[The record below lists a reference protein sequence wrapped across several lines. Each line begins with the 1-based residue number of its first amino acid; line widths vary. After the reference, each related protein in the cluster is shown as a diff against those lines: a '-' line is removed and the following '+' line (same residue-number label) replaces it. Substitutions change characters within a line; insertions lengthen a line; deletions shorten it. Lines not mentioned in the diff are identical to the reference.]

1 MISTVSTVKNKIGQT
16 DVLCLVKILCPI
28 LWSSNGF
35 NLVSAGQ
42 SATAFSDSP
51 LGQILGN
58 LLITICVAL
67 DVAHNTAVLRC
78 GFQI

>member
-28 LWSSNGF
+28 LWSTNGF

-42 SATAFSDSP
+42 SATDFSDGKSS
-51 LGQILGN
+51 
-58 LLITICVAL
+58 
-67 DVAHNTAVLRC
+67 DHDLRRSRRC
-78 GFQI
+78 S